1 MRPASMAEHE
11 KEPERASVGLKKAR
25 EDRGWSQA
33 ELAKRAKA
41 DVKTVRRWENGKSTP
56 YEYECTELG
65 GAVEMTLEE
74 IKVLLAESRVH
85 LLQKQ
90 SQVHPPYRLWMID
103 HWRTPYFTGRD
114 ELLERLH
121 ILLQTESSILLTHA
135 ITGLGV
141 VGKTMLAVEYAY
153 RYYQDF
159 RVFNVGVWAQARSSG
174 DHFAAFRA
182 SAKAPDPPFKKEH

>member
-56 YEYECTELG
+56 YEYECTQL
-65 GAVEMTLEE
+65 AAALEMTLEE
-74 IKVLLAESRVH
+74 IKVLIAESRVH

-90 SQVHPPYRLWMID
+90 SQEHPPYRLWMID

-135 ITGLGV
+135 ITELGG
-141 VGKTMLAVEYAY
+141 VGKTMLDVEYAY
-153 RYYQDF
+153 SYYEDF
-159 RVFNVGVWAQARSSG
+159 REYNVVIWAQASSSG
-174 DHFAAFRA
+174 DLFAAFTA
-182 SAKAPDPPFKKEH
+182 MAK